1 MTISVIPLCQRLRDL
16 EETGFSDPRLL
27 TKVLYTWGK
36 SQASDFFSTA
46 EQWERMQEILVLSP
60 EDGAVITYRQMAR
73 MIQEHFE
80 SPCPGTGTFVE
91 AILLLG
97 EAFCDSRPL
106 PAVLHVGGG
115 RKVSL
120 ARRLNLFGGYNLPRV
135 SGLRL
140 QAIAREVD
148 QSADKPVNYSGI
160 VHDVIAAHYVPESE
174 GKIEIRGALNLARE
188 LPPDTAASIYYYLL
202 VFPFTLI

>member
-1 MTISVIPLCQRLRDL
+1 MTISVIPLCQRLQNL
-16 EETGFSDPRLL
+16 EETGFSDPNLL
-27 TKVLYTWGK
+27 TKALYTWAK
-36 SQASDFFSTA
+36 AQASGFFSTA

-73 MIQEHFE
+73 MIQKHFE
-80 SPCPGTGTFVE
+80 GPCPGTSTFVE

-106 PAVLHVGGG
+106 PAIFHVGGG
-115 RKVSL
+115 RKVPL
-120 ARRLNLFGGYNLPRV
+120 ARRLNLFGGYNLPCITR
-135 SGLRL
+135 LRT
-140 QAIAREVD
+140 QAIARAVD
-148 QSADKPVNYSGI
+148 ELTDKPVHYAGI
-160 VHDVIAAHYVPESE
+160 VHDVIAAHYVPEDKK
-174 GKIEIRGALNLARE
+174 KIKIQGALHLAKE

>member
-1 MTISVIPLCQRLRDL
+1 MIPLCQRLQNLDAV
-16 EETGFSDPRLL
+16 GFSDPNLL
-27 TKVLYTWGK
+27 TKTLYTWGNAP
-36 SQASDFFSTA
+36 ASVFFSKA

-60 EDGAVITYRQMAR
+60 EDGAVITYRQMAW

-80 SPCPGTGTFVE
+80 GPCPGTGTFVE

-97 EAFCDSRPL
+97 EAFCDRSP
-106 PAVLHVGGG
+106 PAVLHVSGG
-115 RKVSL
+115 RKVPL
-120 ARRLNLFGGYNLPRV
+120 WKRLNLFCGYNLPRV

-148 QSADKPVNYSGI
+148 QSTDKPVNYSGI
-160 VHDVIAAHYVPESE
+160 VHDVIAAHYAPEDE
-174 GKIEIRGALNLARE
+174 KKIEIQGALHLAKE